1 MHVISRTQWACSP
14 HLEQRVRTACLTHTD
29 VLLLLVLALASAS
42 WCCFRIVTGTATWP
56 VFFFFV
62 LQAIFCMLVCPT
74 LSIAL
79 RLAPST
85 FLAQYVR
92 SGGAS
97 VLLKGLVGAMLTQ
110 TMFVVRYLL

>member
-1 MHVISRTQWACSP
+1 MHVISRTEWAE
-14 HLEQRVRTACLTHTD
+14 HVRTACLTHTD
-29 VLLLLVLALASAS
+29 VLLLLVLAVALASA
-42 WCCFRIVTGTATWP
+42 CCFSIVAGTATWP

-62 LQAIFCMLVCPT
+62 LQAIFCILACPT

-92 SGGAS
+92 STGAS
-97 VLLKGLVGAMLTQ
+97 LLLRAIVAAVLTQ
-110 TMFVVRYLL
+110 TLVVFRYLF

>member
-1 MHVISRTQWACSP
+1 MHVISRTEWAE
-14 HLEQRVRTACLTHTD
+14 HVRTACLTHTD
-29 VLLLLVLALASAS
+29 VLLLLVLAMALASG
-42 WCCFRIVTGTATWP
+42 CCFSVVAGTATWP

-92 SGGAS
+92 STGAS
-97 VLLKGLVGAMLTQ
+97 WLLRAIAAAVLTQ
-110 TMFVVRYLL
+110 TLVVFRYLF